1 MKCKKLVLLGTSILL
16 AGTLGACGGA
26 PANSNQESTATEQ
39 KQEQKQPLS
48 LDGTWQATN
57 SADPATSTM
66 EAEIKE
72 GTITIYLVNV
82 KEDTKMLYW
91 QGTIPTPDTTDDK
104 YDFTSEADTEALSK
118 SIMGSQDKTKD
129 FKYENGVLS
138 FDFTAMGTT
147 KTIKMER
154 K

>member
-1 MKCKKLVLLGTSILL
+1 MNAKKIVTAGLGVALVLS
-16 AGTLGACGGA
+16 LGACSRQTQNTSTGA
-26 PANSNQESTATEQ
+26 QEATPAEQ
-39 KQEQKQPLS
+39 KKPLDLS
-48 LDGTWQATN
+48 GKWQATN

-91 QGTIPTPDTTDDK
+91 QGTVSTPDTTDDR
-104 YDFTSEADTEALSK
+104 YNFTSEADTEALSK

-138 FDFTAMGTT
+138 FDFSAMGAT

>member
-1 MKCKKLVLLGTSILL
+1 MNAKKIVTAGLGVALVL
-16 AGTLGACGGA
+16 TLGACSGQA
-26 PANSNQESTATEQ
+26 QSTSTSTQEATPAEQ
-39 KQEQKQPLS
+39 KKPLDLS
-48 LDGTWQATN
+48 GKWHATN
-57 SADPATSTM
+57 SGDEAAATM
-66 EAEIKE
+66 EAEIKD
-72 GTITIYLVNV
+72 GTITIYLINK

-91 QGTIPTPDTTDDK
+91 QGTVPTPDTTEDK

-138 FDFTAMGTT
+138 FDFTALGTT

-154 K
+154 E

>member
-1 MKCKKLVLLGTSILL
+1 MKCKKLVMLGTSILL

-26 PANSNQESTATEQ
+26 PANSNQGSTATEQ

-57 SADPATSTM
+57 SADPSTSTM
-66 EAEIKE
+66 EAEIKD
-72 GTITIYLVNV
+72 GTITIYLVSV

-91 QGTIPTPDTTDDK
+91 QGTIPAPDTTDDK
-104 YDFTSEADTEALSK
+104 YNFTSEADTEALSK

-138 FDFTAMGTT
+138 FDFSAMGAT

>member
-1 MKCKKLVLLGTSILL
+1 MNAKKIAVAVAGAAL
-16 AGTLGACGGA
+16 ALTLGACGGA
-26 PANSNQESTATEQ
+26 PTSSNQGSTAPEQ
-39 KQEQKQPLS
+39 KQEQKQSLS

-66 EAEIKE
+66 EAEIKD
-72 GTITIYLVNV
+72 GTITIYLVSV

-91 QGTIPTPDTTDDK
+91 QGTIPAPDTTDDK
-104 YDFTSEADTEALSK
+104 YNFTSEADAEALSK

>member
-1 MKCKKLVLLGTSILL
+1 MKCKRLVLLGTSILL

-26 PANSNQESTATEQ
+26 PTSSNQGSTTPEQ

-91 QGTIPTPDTTDDK
+91 QGTVPTPDTTEDK
-104 YDFTSEADTEALSK
+104 YDFTSEADTEALSQ
-118 SIMGSQDKTKD
+118 SLLGSQDKTKD

-138 FDFTAMGTT
+138 FDFTALGTT

-154 K
+154 E

>member
-1 MKCKKLVLLGTSILL
+1 MNAKKIVTAGLGVALVL
-16 AGTLGACGGA
+16 TLGACSGQA
-26 PANSNQESTATEQ
+26 QNTSTSTQEATPAEQ
-39 KQEQKQPLS
+39 KKPLD
-48 LDGTWQATN
+48 LTGKWHATN

-66 EAEIKE
+66 EAEIKD
-72 GTITIYLVNV
+72 GTITIYLVNK

-91 QGTIPTPDTTDDK
+91 QGTVPTPDTTEDK

-138 FDFTAMGTT
+138 FDFTALGTT
-147 KTIKMER
+147 KTIKME
-154 K
+154 KE

>member
-1 MKCKKLVLLGTSILL
+1 MKCKKLALLGTSILL
-16 AGTLGACGGA
+16 AGALGGCGGA
-26 PANSNQESTATEQ
+26 PTSSNQGSTATEQ

-66 EAEIKE
+66 EAEIKD
-72 GTITIYLVNV
+72 GTITIYLVSV

-91 QGTIPTPDTTDDK
+91 QGTVPAPDTTDNK
-104 YDFTSEADTEALSK
+104 YNFTSEADTEALSK